1 MSDRAG
7 GWQRD
12 MSEAGE
18 RPTCQSS
25 ALPKG
30 KLACPCVDRL
40 SYTPLAGCGAES
52 NQSPFEPT
60 HLWHGVYD
68 SMGDELRLL
77 LVVTWPG
84 VPR

>member
-1 MSDRAG
+1 MAERQMLS
-7 GWQRD
+7 

-30 KLACPCVDRL
+30 KLACQYVDRL

-52 NQSPFEPT
+52 SRSPLEPT
-60 HLWHGVYD
+60 HLRQGVYD
-68 SMGDELRLL
+68 SKGDELRLL